1 MSEVDPDDDSL
12 WRWVIYHYRF
22 DPTRNQWRNV
32 RVAAFDD
39 ESEFRSQLDQYTEV
53 IRSEIAAGTR
63 SNREW
68 VSGIALEPGHL
79 AAQARGHMVR
89 RAIEHGVNPEPLL
102 REGSLPHN
110 MALLSFHDQD
120 FLSADTLP

>member
-22 DPTRNQWRNV
+22 DPTRNQRRNV

-79 AAQARGHMVR
+79 AAQARGHNVR

-102 REGSLPHN
+102 RSGPLPHN
-110 MALLSFHDQD
+110 MALLTFQD
-120 FLSADTLP
+120 EDSPPADTRP